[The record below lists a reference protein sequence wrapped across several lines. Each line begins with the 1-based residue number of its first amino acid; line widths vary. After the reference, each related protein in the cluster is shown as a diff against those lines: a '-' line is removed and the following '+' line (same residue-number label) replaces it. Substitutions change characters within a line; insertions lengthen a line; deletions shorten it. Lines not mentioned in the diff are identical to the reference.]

1 MITII
6 HGLIGSLLLW
16 AGLAVGAP
24 AFLQGGEPELLDPAE
39 AYKVTASATVD
50 TLEVTWRIADGYYL
64 YRDKLGFISATDG
77 VTLGQAAMPMPTEVK
92 DDEFF
97 GRMAIYRGDVT
108 IRMPYKG
115 RAVGDTLAL
124 DLKAQGCADI
134 GICYPP
140 ETRRVD
146 VALPVSATSS
156 GGAGGGSGGA
166 LGALATL
173 GQKLGFGDQEP
184 EFLEVDQ
191 AFALTAEVTP
201 EGDTLL
207 ARWVIADGYYLY
219 RDKFKFSSD
228 AADPKLGSPELP
240 RGKIKN
246 DAYFGEMEIL
256 VDEVVAR
263 VPLERTST
271 AVGTLTFTAGYQ
283 GCADGGI
290 CYPPQKKQL
299 TVDLPLLDALV
310 APAAAASTPPA
321 ATPTAP
327 VTSLSEQDSIA
338 ASLASGASLLTIL
351 SFFGFGLLLA
361 FTPCVFP
368 MIPILSGI
376 IVGQGTQ
383 VTTRRA
389 FVLSLV
395 YVLAMALTYTVAG
408 VLAGL
413 FGSNLQATFQNPWI
427 LGSFAAL
434 FVLLSLSMFGLYD
447 LQVPNWAQSRINAA
461 SNSQK
466 SGSLTGVA
474 IMGFLSALIVGP
486 CVAAPLAGALIY
498 IGQTGD
504 AVLGG
509 AALFALSL
517 GMGAPLLLIGTS
529 AGKLLPKAGP
539 WMNPIKA
546 VFGVL
551 LIGVAIWMLERIL
564 PAPLTMSMWA
574 ALLIVSAI
582 YLGALDSV
590 PPEGSGWRRLW
601 KGAGLVMLLYGAVL
615 LVGAAGGGRDV
626 FQPLRGVGF
635 AQGGAMQAGTLPTA
649 GLQFQRIKSVADLER
664 EVALASSQGRGVMLD
679 FYADWCVTCKEMEHD
694 TFSDARVQAA
704 LANTLLLQ
712 ADVTDNDDVDKALLR
727 EFGLIGPPTIMFF
740 DRDGVEQRGYRVMGF
755 MGPADFTRQI
765 DAALR

>member
-1 MITII
+1 MNTILK
-6 HGLIGSLLLW
+6 GLIAGLLLP
-16 AGLAVGAP
+16 AGLALGAP
-24 AFLQGGEPELLDPAE
+24 AFLQGGEPELLEPSE
-39 AYKVTASATVD
+39 AYKAAVSAAPD
-50 TLEVTWRIADGYYL
+50 MLEVTWRIADGHYL
-64 YRDKLGFISATDG
+64 YRDKLGFVSASEG
-77 VTLGQAAMPMPTEVK
+77 VTLGEPALPMPTEIK
-92 DDEFF
+92 DDAYF
-97 GRMAIYRGDVT
+97 GKMAIYRGDVT
-108 IRMPYKG
+108 IRVPYRG
-115 RAVGDTLAL
+115 RAASDTLAL

-146 VALPVSATSS
+146 VALPVAAT
-156 GGAGGGSGGA
+156 GGAGGGSGNS
-166 LGALATL
+166 LGALASL
-173 GQKLGFGDQEP
+173 GQKLGFGAGEP
-184 EFLEVDQ
+184 EFLEPDQ
-191 AFALTAEVTP
+191 AFLLSAEVTP
-201 EGDTLL
+201 AGDTLL
-207 ARWVIADGYYLY
+207 ARWEIAEGYYLY
-219 RDKFKFSSD
+219 RDKFSFTSE
-228 AADPKLGSPELP
+228 AADPTLGTPDLP
-240 RGKIKN
+240 PGKIKN
-246 DAYFGEMEIL
+246 DPYFGEMAIH

-263 VPLERTST
+263 IPLRRDS
-271 AVGTLTFTAGYQ
+271 ADAGTLTFTAGYQ

-290 CYPPQKKQL
+290 CYPPLKKQL
-299 TVDLPLLDALV
+299 TVALPRLQAV
-310 APAAAASTPPA
+310 APPAAATPA
-321 ATPTAP
+321 ATTPAAP
-327 VTSLSEQDSIA
+327 ASLSEQDTIA
-338 ASLASGASLLTIL
+338 ASLASGASLLTVL

-376 IVGQGTQ
+376 IVGHGTK

-434 FVLLSLSMFGLYD
+434 FVVLSLSMFGLYD
-447 LQVPNWAQSRINAA
+447 LQVPNWAQSRISAA
-461 SNSQK
+461 SNRQQ

-474 IMGFLSALIVGP
+474 VMGFLSALIVGP

-509 AALFALSL
+509 LALFALSL
-517 GMGAPLLLIGTS
+517 GMGAPLLVIGTS

-551 LIGVAIWMLERIL
+551 LLGVAIWMLERIL
-564 PAPLTMSMWA
+564 PAPLTMSLWA

-635 AQGGAMQAGTLPTA
+635 VQGGAVQANTLPTA
-649 GLQFQRIKSVADLER
+649 GLQFRRIKSVADLER
-664 EVALASSQGRGVMLD
+664 EVAQANRAGQGVMLD
-679 FYADWCVTCKEMEHD
+679 FYADWCVTCKEMEHE
-694 TFSDARVQAA
+694 TFSDTGVQAA
-704 LANTLLLQ
+704 LAGTLLLQ
-712 ADVTDNDDVDKALLR
+712 ADVTDNDDVDQALLR

-740 DRDGVEQRGYRVMGF
+740 GRDGVERRGYRVMGF

-765 DAALR
+765 DAALN

>member
-1 MITII
+1 MKRVLTC
-6 HGLIGSLLLW
+6 LLGCILLPVT
-16 AGLAVGAP
+16 LATAAP
-24 AFLQGGEPELLDPAE
+24 AFSLAGEPELLEPTE
-39 AYKVTASATVD
+39 AYRVTVTAAD
-50 TLEVTWRIADGYYL
+50 DRLEVIWRIAEGYYL
-64 YRDKLGFISATDG
+64 YRDKLGFVSASDG
-77 VTLGQAAMPMPTEVK
+77 VTLGEAALPMPTEVK
-92 DDEFF
+92 DDAFF
-97 GRMAIYRGDVT
+97 GKMAIYRGDVT
-108 IRMPYKG
+108 INVPYSG
-115 RAVGDTLAL
+115 QAADDTLAL
-124 DLKAQGCADI
+124 DVKAQGCADI

-146 VALPVSATSS
+146 VALPVAAS
-156 GGAGGGSGGA
+156 GGGSSG
-166 LGALATL
+166 LDALARL
-173 GQKLGFGDQEP
+173 GQRLGFGTQEP
-184 EFLEVDQ
+184 EFLDPDQ
-191 AFALTAEVTP
+191 AFVLSAEATP
-201 EGDTLL
+201 NGDAVI
-207 ARWVIADGYYLY
+207 ARWQIADGYYLY
-219 RDKFKFSSD
+219 RDKFGFTS
-228 AADPKLGSPELP
+228 ADDSTSLGHAELP
-240 RGKIKN
+240 KGKIK
-246 DAYFGEMEIL
+246 DDPYFGAMEIHTGD
-256 VDEVVAR
+256 VTAR
-263 VPLERTST
+263 VPLDRTDP
-271 AVGTLTFTAGYQ
+271 AAGPLTFIATYQ

-290 CYPPQKKQL
+290 CYPPIKKEL
-299 TVDLPLLDALV
+299 TVNLPLLNAV
-310 APAAAASTPPA
+310 VTAAQAAPTQRAPAPA
-321 ATPTAP
+321 
-327 VTSLSEQDSIA
+327 TSLSEQDSIA

-351 SFFGFGLLLA
+351 GFFGFGLLLA

-376 IVGQGTQ
+376 IVGQGNE

-447 LQVPNWAQSRINAA
+447 LQVPNWAQNRLSAT
-461 SNSQK
+461 SNRQK

-474 IMGFLSALIVGP
+474 VMGFLSALIVGP

-504 AVLGG
+504 ALLGG
-509 AALFALSL
+509 IALFALSL

-539 WMNPIKA
+539 WMNVIKA

-564 PAPLTMSMWA
+564 PAPVTMSMWA

-582 YLGALDSV
+582 YLGALDHM

-601 KGAGLVMLLYGAVL
+601 KGTGLVMLLYGAVL

-626 FQPLRGVGF
+626 FQPLRGVGVT
-635 AQGGAMQAGTLPTA
+635 QSDVQAGTFPA
-649 GLQFQRIKSVADLER
+649 QGLAFQQIKSVADLQR

-679 FYADWCVTCKEMEHD
+679 FYADWCITCKEMEHE
-694 TFSDARVQAA
+694 TFSDPDVQAS
-704 LANTLLLQ
+704 LADVVLLQ
-712 ADVTDNDDVDKALLR
+712 ADVTDNDDIDKALLR

-740 DRDGVEQRGYRVMGF
+740 GRDGDERRNLRVMGF
-755 MGPADFTRQI
+755 MKATDFRRQVET
-765 DAALR
+765 ALR

>member
-1 MITII
+1 MKAIFN
-6 HGLIGSLLLW
+6 GLLAGLLLS
-16 AGLAVGAP
+16 AAQALAAP
-24 AFLQGGEPELLDPAE
+24 AFLQGGEPELLTPAE
-39 AYKVTASATVD
+39 AYRASVSATAGS
-50 TLEVTWRIADGYYL
+50 LEVTWRIAEGYYL
-64 YRDKLGFISATDG
+64 YRDKLGFVSASEG
-77 VTLGQAAMPMPTEVK
+77 ITLGEPALPMPTEVK
-92 DDEFF
+92 DDAFF
-97 GRMAIYRGDVT
+97 GKMAVYRGDVT
-108 IRMPYKG
+108 IRVPYRG
-115 RAVGDTLAL
+115 RAANDTLAL

-140 ETRRVD
+140 ETRRID
-146 VALPVSATSS
+146 VALPVAAT
-156 GGAGGGSGGA
+156 GGAGGGGGSGIS
-166 LGALATL
+166 ALATL
-173 GQKLGFGDQEP
+173 GQKLGFGAAQP
-184 EFLEVDQ
+184 EFLEPDQ
-191 AFALTAEVTP
+191 AFVLSAEVTP

-207 ARWVIADGYYLY
+207 ARWEIAEGYYLY
-219 RDKFKFSSD
+219 RDKFKFSSE
-228 AADPKLGSPELP
+228 AADPRLGRPELP

-246 DAYFGEMEIL
+246 DAYFGEMEIH

-263 VPLERTST
+263 VPLERDST
-271 AVGTLTFTAGYQ
+271 AAGTLTFTAGYQ

-290 CYPPQKKQL
+290 CYPPQKQQL
-299 TVDLPLLDALV
+299 TVNLPLLDALV
-310 APAAAASTPPA
+310 PPAAAAPTATPPA
-321 ATPTAP
+321 TPA
-327 VTSLSEQDSIA
+327 TSLSEQDSIA
-338 ASLASGASLLTIL
+338 ASLASGASLLTVL

-376 IVGQGTQ
+376 IVGHGTK
-383 VTTRRA
+383 VTTQRA

-434 FVLLSLSMFGLYD
+434 FVVLSLSMFGLYD
-447 LQVPNWAQSRINAA
+447 LQVPNWAQSRISAA
-461 SNSQK
+461 SNQQK

-474 IMGFLSALIVGP
+474 VMGFLSALIVGP

-509 AALFALSL
+509 MALFALSL

-539 WMNPIKA
+539 WMDAIKA

-564 PAPLTMSMWA
+564 PAPLTMAMWA

-582 YLGALDSV
+582 YLGALDSL
-590 PPEGSGWRRLW
+590 PPGGSGWRRLW

-626 FQPLRGVGF
+626 FQPLRGVGLV
-635 AQGGAMQAGTLPTA
+635 QGSAVQAGTLQA
-649 GLQFQRIKSVADLER
+649 SELHFQRIKSVADLER
-664 EVALASSQGRGVMLD
+664 EVARASAQGRGVMLD
-679 FYADWCVTCKEMEHD
+679 FYADWCVTCKEMERE
-694 TFSDARVQAA
+694 TFSDAGVQAA
-704 LANTLLLQ
+704 LADTQLLQ
-712 ADVTDNDDVDKALLR
+712 ADVTDNDDVDQALLR

-740 DRDGVEQRGYRVMGF
+740 GRDGLERRGYRVMGF

-765 DAALR
+765 DAALN